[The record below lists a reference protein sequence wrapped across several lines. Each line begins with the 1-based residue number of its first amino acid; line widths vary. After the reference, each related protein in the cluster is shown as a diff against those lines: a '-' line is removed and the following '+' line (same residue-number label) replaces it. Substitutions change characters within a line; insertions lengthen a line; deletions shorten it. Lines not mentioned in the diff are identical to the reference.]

1 MIARFAQQNAL
12 LLRTTDIRV
21 GTEEKTP
28 REQSSS
34 GKKIGAE
41 SAVPILVHLYIVI
54 MVHKYRQ
61 SAKESCLLKRNTVPE
76 VFPLTAILAGSGK
89 TMPFEKRRSRYK
101 ETAENKAE
109 AR

>member
-1 MIARFAQQNAL
+1 MQ
-12 LLRTTDIRV
+12 
-21 GTEEKTP
+21 
-28 REQSSS
+28 
-34 GKKIGAE
+34 
-41 SAVPILVHLYIVI
+41 
-54 MVHKYRQ
+54 Q

-109 AR
+109 AYRVYVEHLFSACDAVDARIFSKEVTS